1 MINDTLQK
9 KDDTALK
16 ALGISEEVLAFA
28 GPILDSLK
36 ERFQKIDDLAEYNQ
50 LRIIKAFQDAH
61 IGEASL
67 KGTTGYGY
75 TYEQPPARTDPDEHR
90 RQTV

>member
-36 ERFQKIDDLAEYNQ
+36 ERFRKSMI
-50 LRIIKAFQDAH
+50 LRSITSY
-61 IGEASL
+61 ASS
-67 KGTTGYGY
+67 
-75 TYEQPPARTDPDEHR
+75 R
-90 RQTV
+90 RFRMLTSERQV